1 MKFRITTFCSIL
13 LFFFHSSIL
22 AQNTN
27 YSDSWKRVDSL
38 LNKGLTR
45 SALDLVN
52 DIRSQAISEENSQ
65 QNIKALAEQIKLE
78 SIIQEKSDSLAIRML
93 ETEIDKAK
101 SPEKQILSSL
111 LASAYWNYYQNN
123 RYQILNRTQLEEAS
137 TDFQT
142 WDARTFQGEIIC
154 LYEESIKEKDA
165 LQKLPVRDFEAIIE
179 KAKDSELYRPSL
191 YDLLAHK
198 ALDYLLTRQYGI
210 IDPIETFD
218 FDFEP
223 LMVSAEDFQK
233 LNWDNPEKLAREI
246 RTFGLFQELIA
257 EHKGKNDKA
266 FIDVELKRLKYIKN
280 HATGDEGE
288 KEAAFKK
295 ELEALAKVAPKEAIT
310 GEVLFEIASLKAN
323 LGSKYNADE
332 GEDFRWEKKE
342 ALELCEK
349 IIQDYPETYGGSQA
363 ENLKISI
370 ERPSLE
376 LSMEEVYFPNA
387 PLLAKIRYKNPESV
401 CFRIVELSEKLS
413 NTRNQS
419 NYYKKLLKEG
429 RSVRNW
435 SIALKNEKDYQD
447 HSTEIAIDELKNG
460 RYVLLAS
467 FSDKFELDKDLIQHQ
482 EFQVSGIAYFLQSG
496 IEAGKQGMYI
506 RDRET
511 GAALSGAKLQVY
523 EESRRAEKMK
533 KRGPSLTANKEGFV
547 AFDFQE
553 QYGRAQY
560 IIKHKKDVLYS
571 SKMYRYRGR
580 PYGEERARQ
589 VIHFFTDRKIYRPG
603 QTIYFKAIAME
614 SMRNSHMLKK
624 NHSLEIKFNDVNGQE
639 IKKLSLKTND
649 FGSVQGSFTAPN
661 NGLTGRMSIMTDGGY
676 TDLSVEEYKRPK
688 FEVTFDPVEGE
699 YSLNDEVEVKGFA
712 KAFAGSNIDGAKV
725 SYRVVRGAN
734 FPYWYRGWR
743 GGRMYPRFGSEKEI
757 TNGETETDIEGKFSI
772 SFTAEADKK
781 IDRKFLPVFYYRLY
795 ADVVDIS
802 GETHSAQ
809 AYVQVAYT
817 SLDLSMTVS
826 EVVWQGKAD
835 SLQINTV
842 NHNGSPLSAKGTL
855 TINQL
860 EAPKQIFRT
869 RKWPAPDQ
877 PIMSKAEFTKNF
889 PNTVY
894 KDEDQVQSWPKTE
907 LKTRELDLEGMT
919 QVGIDDLLQGAKN
932 GKYEVVLTVKDP
944 SGEELKLQR
953 FFSYEDPEDKTPSVP
968 VVLDASLENK
978 AYEPGQT
985 AVLNLQSSV
994 KRLWVLYEVTQGG
1007 KVLQRDY
1014 IRLKG
1019 KKGEKI
1025 DIVLK
1030 EEHRGGLG
1038 VGVYAIYNNEF
1049 KSERKNISIPWT
1061 NKQLKLSWTT
1071 FRSKLSPGQEEE
1083 WRLKISGPK
1092 GEKVAAEMVASLYDE
1107 SLDEFRSNYF
1117 GMSLYGSNYS
1127 SAAWNVDYGFAWNN
1141 SYRISDLPYPPRKYY
1156 NARDYDRLIAISAF
1170 GYGGGGRMMMKSRA
1184 VGARSR
1190 MNDQDLP
1197 VASMPAPSRE
1207 AETISAPAADA
1218 DKYRD
1223 SENADFDGTLDLYE
1237 KGGEDDMTQA
1247 EETGAKPTS
1256 EVPIRTN
1263 LQETAF
1269 FFPQLE
1275 TNAEGEVV
1283 LSFKIPEALTR
1294 WKFLGL
1300 AHTKDL
1306 KVGTIGG
1313 NTVTQKELMVFPNM
1327 PRFLREGDKL
1337 AFTAKISNLSE
1348 KALSGNAEVRLLDAL
1363 TMQPVESYFDLNTK
1377 VQKFEV
1383 KEGQSTVVSWE
1394 IEVPENVQAV
1404 VTQVIASAGEFS
1416 DGEENV
1422 LPILKNS
1429 MLVTESLP
1437 LAVRGEEQ
1445 KTYTFKKLANSG
1457 ASETLKHHNLTLEF
1471 SSNPAWYAVQSLPY
1485 LMEYP
1490 HECTEQIFSRFYA
1503 NALATHVANSSPR
1516 VQQIFNQWKLDAQK
1530 LSKDQ
1535 GALLSNLEKN
1545 QELKA
1550 VLLEETPWV
1559 LNARSESERKRRIGL
1574 LFDLNRMQSEFA
1586 KANKQLEERQNGNGA
1601 FSWFP
1606 GMRDSRYITQLIVTG
1621 IGHMDKLGVNSGNP
1635 EINGIGAR
1643 GLAYLD
1649 NTIREDYQNLKKH
1662 KANLE
1667 EDHLGYTQIQYLYAR
1682 SFYPNVPVAPKNVE
1696 AYNYYAGQAKKFWL
1710 SKSKYMQGMLAL
1722 FNFRSGDPKVSGDI
1736 LKSLKEN
1743 AVFNEELGM
1752 YWKDATSGW
1761 YWYQAPIERHSLLLE
1776 AFQEAGKD
1784 EEAVE
1789 ELKIWLLKNKQTNDW
1804 KTTRAT
1810 VAAINALLSSG
1821 TDWLESSELVEIV
1834 VGGENIDPKT
1844 RPDAQ
1849 VEAGT
1854 GYFMT
1859 SWAAQEINAEK
1870 ATISLNKKD
1879 KGIAWG
1885 AMYWQYFE
1893 QLDKIT
1899 FAETPLSLK
1908 KQLFLKKNSPEG
1920 PKLIAISDSSQ
1931 IERGDKIT
1939 VRVEL
1944 RVDRAMEYVHM
1955 KDMRAAAFEPTET
1968 LSRYKYKA
1976 GLGWY
1981 QSTRDVATHFFFD
1994 YLPKGTHVF
2003 EYDLVATQAG
2013 DFSNGIT
2020 SIQSMYA
2027 PEFTSHSEGIR
2038 VQVK

>member
-45 SALDLVN
+45 SALDLVTE
-52 DIRSQAISEENSQ
+52 IRTQAITEENPQ

-93 ETEIDKAK
+93 EAEIAKAK
-101 SPEKQILSSL
+101 SPDKQILSSL
-111 LASAYWNYYQNN
+111 LATAYWNYYQNN
-123 RYQILNRTQLEEAS
+123 RYQILNRTQLAEAS

-154 LYEESIKEKDA
+154 LYEESLKEKEA
-165 LQKLPVRDFEAIIE
+165 LQKLPVRNFEAIIV
-179 KAKDSELYRPSL
+179 KAKDSELYRPTL

-198 ALDYLLTRQYGI
+198 ALDYLVTRQYGI

-218 FDFEP
+218 FNFEP
-223 LMVSAEDFQK
+223 LMVSSDEFQK
-233 LNWDNPEKLAREI
+233 LSWDKPEKLAREI
-246 RTFGLFQELIA
+246 RTFKLFQELIA

-280 HATGDEGE
+280 HATGEDEE
-288 KEAAFKK
+288 KEAAFKT
-295 ELEALAKVAPKEAIT
+295 ELERLAKVAPKEPIS

-323 LGSKYNADE
+323 AGSKYNAEE
-332 GEDFRWEKKE
+332 GEDHRWEKKE

-349 IIQDYPETYGGSQA
+349 IIRDYPETFGASQA

-376 LSMEEVYFPNA
+376 LSMEEVYPPNA
-387 PLLAKIRYKNPESV
+387 PILAKISYKNPESV

-413 NTRNQS
+413 NTRNQN

-435 SIALKNEKDYQD
+435 SIDLKNEKDYQG
-447 HSTEIAIDELKNG
+447 HSTEIAMDELKNG

-467 FSDKFELDKDLIQHQ
+467 FNDKFELDKDLIQHQ
-482 EFQVSGIAYFLQSG
+482 EFQVSGIAFFLQSG
-496 IEAGKQGMYI
+496 ISSGNQGMYI

-511 GAALSGAKLQVY
+511 GAALSGAKLQVF

-533 KRGPSLTANKEGFV
+533 KQGSTLTANKEGFI
-547 AFDFQE
+547 AFDYQE

-571 SKMYRYRGR
+571 SKAYRYRGR
-580 PYGEERARQ
+580 PYGEARLRQ
-589 VIHFFTDRKIYRPG
+589 VVHFFTDRKIYRPG
-603 QTIYFKAIAME
+603 QTIYFKGIAME
-614 SMRNSHMLKK
+614 SMQNSHTLKK
-624 NHSLEIKFNDVNGQE
+624 SQELEIRFNDVNGQE
-639 IKKLSLKTND
+639 IKKLKLRTND
-649 FGSVQGSFTAPN
+649 YGSVQGSFTAPD
-661 NGLTGRMSIMTDGGY
+661 NGLTGRMSISTDGGY

-688 FEVTFDPVEGE
+688 FEVAFDPVEGE
-699 YSLNDEVEVKGFA
+699 YSLNDKVAVKGFA

-734 FPYWYRGWR
+734 FPYWYGGWR
-743 GGRMYPRFGSEKEI
+743 GRRIYPRFGGEKEI
-757 TNGETETDIEGKFSI
+757 TNGETETDVEGKFSI
-772 SFTAEADKK
+772 SFTAEPDKK
-781 IDRKFLPVFYYRLY
+781 IDKKFLPVFYYRVY

-826 EVVWQGKAD
+826 DIVWQGKAD
-835 SLQINTV
+835 SLKINTV
-842 NHNGSPLSAKGTL
+842 NHNGSPLTAKGTL

-860 EAPKQIFRT
+860 EAPKQIFRA

-877 PIMSKAEFTKNF
+877 PIMSKEEFTKKF
-889 PNTVY
+889 PSIVY
-894 KDEDQVQSWPKTE
+894 KDEDQVQNWPKTE
-907 LKTRELDLEGMT
+907 LKTKELDLDGMT
-919 QVGIDDLLQGAKN
+919 KVGIDDLLQGAKN
-932 GKYEVVLTVKDP
+932 GKYEVILTVKDP
-944 SGEELKLQR
+944 SGEDLKLQK
-953 FFSYEDPEDKTPSVP
+953 FFSYEDPGDKSPSVP
-968 VVLDASLENK
+968 VVLEANIESK

-985 AVLNLQSSV
+985 AVLSIQSSA
-994 KRLWVLYEVTQGG
+994 KRLWVLYEVSQGG
-1007 KVLQRDY
+1007 KVLQSDY

-1025 DIVLK
+1025 NIPIR

-1038 VGVYAIYNNEF
+1038 VGVYTIYNNEF

-1061 NKQLKLSWTT
+1061 NKQLKLSWST

-1117 GMSLYGSNYS
+1117 GMNLYGSNYS
-1127 SAAWNVDYGFAWNN
+1127 SAVWNADYGFGWNN

-1156 NARDYDRLIAISAF
+1156 NARDYDRLIAISAN
-1170 GYGGGGRMMMKSRA
+1170 GYGGREMMMKSQA
-1184 VGARSR
+1184 VGARSVR
-1190 MNDQDLP
+1190 SR
-1197 VASMPAPSRE
+1197 ASRNGAPME
-1207 AETISAPAADA
+1207 SAPAPMADEVVA
-1218 DKYRD
+1218 GQANYMSLEESD
-1223 SENADFDGTLDLYE
+1223 NDGVPDLYDKE
-1237 KGGEDDMTQA
+1237 VGDSISTAEDA
-1247 EETGAKPTS
+1247 PEKPTS

-1275 TNAEGEVV
+1275 TNEEGEVV

-1300 AHTKDL
+1300 AHTQDL

-1363 TMQPVESYFDLNTK
+1363 TMQPVETYFALNNK
-1377 VQKFEV
+1377 EQKFEV
-1383 KEGQSTVVSWE
+1383 KEGQGTVVSWE

-1445 KTYTFKKLANSG
+1445 KTFTFKKLANSG
-1457 ASETLKHHNLTLEF
+1457 DSETLKHHNLTLEF

-1643 GLAYLD
+1643 GLTYLD
-1649 NTIREDYQNLKKH
+1649 DQIRKDYQNLKKY

-1696 AYNYYAGQAKKFWL
+1696 AYNYYAGQSKKFWL

-1722 FNFRSGDPKVSGDI
+1722 FNHRSGDPKVSVDI

-1752 YWKDATSGW
+1752 YWKDVNSGW

-1834 VGGENIDPKT
+1834 VGGESIDPKT

-1854 GYFMT
+1854 GYFKT
-1859 SWAAQEINAEK
+1859 SWAAQEITPEK

-1920 PKLIAISDSSQ
+1920 PKLIAITDSSQ
-1931 IERGDKIT
+1931 IERGDKVT

-2003 EYDLVATQAG
+2003 EYDLVATQTG